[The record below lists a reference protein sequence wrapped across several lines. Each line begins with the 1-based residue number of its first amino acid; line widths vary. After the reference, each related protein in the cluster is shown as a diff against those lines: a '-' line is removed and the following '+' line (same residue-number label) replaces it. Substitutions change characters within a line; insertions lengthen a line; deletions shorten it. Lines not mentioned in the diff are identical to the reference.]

1 MYFLGFSADAEGCET
16 GELRLVGGVAGSSSG
31 VVEVC
36 VNGVWGT
43 FCDYRNEWSHENTV
57 VVCRQL
63 NLQTSSN
70 KQLIHYHFEY
80 SAFFRCHSTAIIC
93 V

>member
-1 MYFLGFSADAEGCET
+1 MTIYSHFVIFIHVFVIIIVNEHCET
-16 GELRLVGGVAGSSSG
+16 GELRLVGGVAGSPNG

-63 NLQTSSN
+63 QLPTSSN
-70 KQLIHYHFEY
+70 
-80 SAFFRCHSTAIIC
+80 
-93 V
+93 